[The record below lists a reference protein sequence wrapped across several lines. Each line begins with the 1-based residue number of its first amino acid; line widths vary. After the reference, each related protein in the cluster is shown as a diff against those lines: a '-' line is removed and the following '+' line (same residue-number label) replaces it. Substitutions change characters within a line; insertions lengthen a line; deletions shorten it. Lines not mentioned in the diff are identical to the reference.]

1 MTAIMNCSACSDLVD
16 VEARSIVLPFVCK
29 GCLESFHGY
38 EYLQVAPPE
47 SAGPF
52 IVEFTAPVF
61 KGEWIRSGN
70 LKTKGVFSTE
80 AEARLAI
87 ATETDGYKYRVVPA
101 PWPKPIADQE
111 SIPALDEQFELDSA
125 LIADLEKQL
134 AEANRNTECWKDHY
148 TALFADILSANIEA
162 KDSEAKRAS
171 LDQRLRESEASVQYW
186 KTAHTLEYARF
197 QKLEHAYLVERNK
210 TWLQKLFS

>member
-1 MTAIMNCSACSDLVD
+1 VD

-29 GCLESFHGY
+29 WCQEGFHGY
-38 EYLQVAPPE
+38 EYLKVAPPE

-61 KGEWIRSGN
+61 KGEWMRSGN
-70 LKTKGVFSTE
+70 RKTKGVFSTK

-87 ATETDGYKYRVVPA
+87 ATETDGFEYRVVPA
-101 PWPKPIADQE
+101 PVPKPITNQE
-111 SIPALDEQFELDSA
+111 SIPALDEQFELDSV

-148 TALFADILSANIEA
+148 TALWEILLAPTLSADIEA
-162 KDSEAKRAS
+162 KDSEAKSAS

-186 KTAHTLEYARF
+186 RTEYTLEYARF
-197 QKLEHAYLVERNK
+197 QKLERAYLAERNK